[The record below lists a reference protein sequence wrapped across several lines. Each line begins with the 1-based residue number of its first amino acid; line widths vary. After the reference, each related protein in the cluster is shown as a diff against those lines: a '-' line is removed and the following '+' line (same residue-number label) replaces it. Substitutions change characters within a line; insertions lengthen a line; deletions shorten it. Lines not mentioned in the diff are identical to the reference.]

1 MSQTKIDLRTA
12 DGVMNCQTFSPAG
25 RGPWPGVVFFMDAL
39 GIRPELEQMAER
51 VASNGYFVLLPNLF
65 HRLGPFAPFDAAQV
79 FKGGP
84 ELDRLMRMIQ
94 ATNSTTITR
103 DTSVCLDYLDRQ
115 PEVRGKDIGVTG
127 YCMGG
132 RAAMIAAGTFP
143 ARIAAAGIFHAGG
156 LATDQG
162 DSPHLLASKIRA
174 KLYIAVAAIDQ
185 WFSDQERERVR
196 NALEEAGVR
205 FTMDVYPEVA
215 HGFCVPGL
223 PVYNKDAS
231 ERHWRELLRLFA
243 EALPAGAAATA
254 VV

>member
-1 MSQTKIDLRTA
+1 MSQTKIDLRTE

-25 RGPWPGVVFFMDAL
+25 GGPWPGVIFYMDAL

-65 HRLGPFAPFDAAQV
+65 HRLGPFAPFDATEV

-84 ELDRLMRMIQ
+84 ELDRLMGMIQ
-94 ATNSTTITR
+94 ATNSATMTR
-103 DTSVCLDYLDRQ
+103 DTSACLDYLDRR

-143 ARIAAAGIFHAGG
+143 ERIAAAGIFHAGG
-156 LATDQG
+156 LATDQP
-162 DSPHLLASKIRA
+162 DSPHLLVRKIRA
-174 KLYIAVAAIDQ
+174 TLYIAVAAIDQ
-185 WFSDQERERVR
+185 WFSDEERERVR
-196 NALEEAGVR
+196 NALEDAGVR
-205 FTMDVYPEVA
+205 FTMEVYPEVG

-223 PVYNKDAS
+223 PVYNKEAS

-243 EALPAGAAATA
+243 EALPAGAAVTMG
-254 VV
+254 V

>member
-1 MSQTKIDLRTA
+1 MPTTKLDLRTP
-12 DGVMNCQTFSPAG
+12 DGVMDCRTFSPAG
-25 RGPWPGVVFFMDAL
+25 EGPWPGVIFYMDAL
-39 GIRPELEQMAER
+39 GIRPELERMAQR

-65 HRLGPFAPFDAAQV
+65 HHLGPFAPFDPAVV
-79 FKGGP
+79 FSGGP
-84 ELDRLMRMIQ
+84 ELNRLMSMIQ
-94 ATNSTTITR
+94 ATNSATMTR

-115 PEVRGKDIGVTG
+115 PAVRGKDVGVTG

-143 ARIAAAGIFHAGG
+143 DRIVAAGIFHAGG
-156 LATDQG
+156 LATDQP
-162 DSPHLLASKIRA
+162 DSPHLLARKMRA

-196 NALEEAGVR
+196 NALQDAGVR
-205 FTMDVYPEVA
+205 FTMEVYPEVA

-223 PVYNKDAS
+223 PVHNLDAS

-243 EALPAGAAATA
+243 EAMPAGAPVTMAG
-254 VV
+254 